1 MTEGPGPPRSEH
13 LPHHALRRT
22 PELGPRRHFCKASRT
37 GSRMTRGRGY
47 FRYFRHMRYRVLV
60 EIKASRVV
68 TLDAASPREAL
79 AAAEHA
85 AFPGKHRR
93 DKVTSLIAPGYPK
106 KAARPA
112 KPRVDV
118 PD

>member
-1 MTEGPGPPRSEH
+1 
-13 LPHHALRRT
+13 
-22 PELGPRRHFCKASRT
+22 
-37 GSRMTRGRGY
+37 
-47 FRYFRHMRYRVLV
+47 MRYRVIV

-68 TLDAASPREAL
+68 TLDADSPREAL
-79 AAAEHA
+79 DAAERA

-93 DKVTSLIAPGYPK
+93 DKVKSLVAPGYPK
-106 KAARPA
+106 KPAGPA

>member
-1 MTEGPGPPRSEH
+1 
-13 LPHHALRRT
+13 
-22 PELGPRRHFCKASRT
+22 
-37 GSRMTRGRGY
+37 
-47 FRYFRHMRYRVLV
+47 MRYRVLV

-68 TLDAASPREAL
+68 TLDAESPRQAL
-79 AAAEHA
+79 EAAESA

-93 DKVTSLIAPGYPK
+93 DKVKSLVAPGYPK
-106 KAARPA
+106 KASGPA